1 MKAKEILYRCRNGE
15 MEVQQLQRR
24 LSRMQRCGASEGAI
38 REDVA
43 SCQASLD
50 KRCREL
56 DAEKIAACRI
66 VDMLPDPTCGIL
78 YRYFVARQSQDCIV
92 SALHIAVSTYKKH
105 KRLGLEMA
113 EQMDDMLIDSLLPEW
128 YTGRSM

>member
-1 MKAKEILYRCRNGE
+1 MKATEILYRCRRGE
-15 MEVQQLQRR
+15 AEVQQLQRR
-24 LSRMQRCGASEGAI
+24 LTRWQRLDTGEEKTSA
-38 REDVA
+38 DVA
-43 SCQASLD
+43 DCQARLE
-50 KRCREL
+50 KRMREL

-105 KRLGLEMA
+105 KRVGLEMA
-113 EQMDDMLIDSLLPEW
+113 EQMDDVLIDSLLPAW
-128 YTGRSM
+128 YTGREI